1 MVAYIIMAI
10 IAYAI
15 GSINFSV
22 IISKKMAGFDVREKG
37 SGNAGST
44 NVLRTVGKKAAA
56 ITLLCDI
63 LKGVISIV
71 IALLIGAI
79 AGDSANSAIVVEI
92 AALAVVIG
100 HTFPV
105 FFGFRGGK
113 GVATS
118 LGVILLVNWKIG
130 LICLIFAL
138 ALMALTR
145 MVSLGSIS
153 AAVLFAVLTIF
164 VRDSYIGGIEF
175 DFSFIVF
182 GILLAALVIFNHRS
196 NLKRIINGT
205 ENKLSFKKKDVSTK
219 TEEKVEENVKTENEV
234 KTEEKL
240 EDKNQTENSK
250 ENENSDKS
258 QN

>member
-1 MVAYIIMAI
+1 MVAYIIMAL

-15 GSINFSV
+15 GSVNFSV

-56 ITLLCDI
+56 ITLVCDI
-63 LKGVISIV
+63 LKGVVAIL
-71 IALLIGAI
+71 IALLVGLI
-79 AGDSANSAIVVEI
+79 AGESASKAILVEV
-92 AALAVVIG
+92 AALAVVLG

-118 LGVILLVNWKIG
+118 LGIILLVNWKIG
-130 LICLIFAL
+130 LICLVFAL

-153 AAVLFAVLTIF
+153 ASVLFAVLTMFIT
-164 VRDSYIGGIEF
+164 DSYVAGIEH
-175 DFSFIVF
+175 DFSFVVF
-182 GILLAALVIFNHRS
+182 GVLLAAFVIFNHRS
-196 NLKRIINGT
+196 NLKRILNGT
-205 ENKLSFKKKDVSTK
+205 ENKLNFKKKEEK
-219 TEEKVEENVKTENEV
+219 TEEKVEVKEDKKEEKVEEV
-234 KTEEKL
+234 KEEK
-240 EDKNQTENSK
+240 N
-250 ENENSDKS
+250 
-258 QN
+258 

>member
-10 IAYAI
+10 VAYLI

-44 NVLRTVGKKAAA
+44 NVLRTVGKKAAL
-56 ITLLCDI
+56 ITLVCDI
-63 LKGVISIV
+63 LKGVISV
-71 IALLIGAI
+71 LIALLVGKI
-79 AGDSANSAIVVEI
+79 AGESANSAIVVEI

-118 LGVILLVNWKIG
+118 LGVILIVNWKIG
-130 LICLIFAL
+130 LICLVFAL

-153 AAVLFAVLTIF
+153 ASVLFAVLTMFI
-164 VRDSYIGGIEF
+164 RDSYIGGIEF
-175 DFSFIVF
+175 DFSFIIF
-182 GILLAALVIFNHRS
+182 GILLAALVIFNHRT

-205 ENKLSFKKKDVSTK
+205 ENKLNFKKKDK
-219 TEEKVEENVKTENEV
+219 TSEENSEEKNDEKKEENSE
-234 KTEEKL
+234 
-240 EDKNQTENSK
+240 ENSEEIK
-250 ENENSDKS
+250 YK
-258 QN
+258 

>member
-1 MVAYIIMAI
+1 MVAYIIMAL

-15 GSINFSV
+15 GSVNFSV

-56 ITLLCDI
+56 ITLVCDI
-63 LKGVISIV
+63 LKGVVAIL
-71 IALLIGAI
+71 IALLVGLI
-79 AGDSANSAIVVEI
+79 AGESASKAILVEV
-92 AALAVVIG
+92 AALAVVLG

-118 LGVILLVNWKIG
+118 LGIILLVNWKIG
-130 LICLIFAL
+130 LICLVFAL

-153 AAVLFAVLTIF
+153 ASVLFAVLTMFIT
-164 VRDSYIGGIEF
+164 DSYVAGIEH
-175 DFSFIVF
+175 DFSFVVF
-182 GILLAALVIFNHRS
+182 GVLLAAFVIFNHRS
-196 NLKRIINGT
+196 NLKRILNGT
-205 ENKLSFKKKDVSTK
+205 ENKLNFKKKEEKVEVKEDK
-219 TEEKVEENVKTENEV
+219 KEEKVEEVK
-234 KTEEKL
+234 EEK
-240 EDKNQTENSK
+240 N
-250 ENENSDKS
+250 
-258 QN
+258 